1 MRLQNKVALI
11 TGGGSGIGEA
21 MAMRFAAEGAAVAIA
36 ELNQAGAERVRVRHS
51 ASRWAWPMPSPP
63 TFPARMTCAPC
74 SRTPRL
80 SLGRWTSSV
89 NNAAIYVDNDVEGTT
104 EDEWDRIMNI
114 NVKSLYWTCK
124 YALPALKETKGVV
137 LNVASMVGV
146 HAQPHSNAYCTS
158 KGAVI
163 TFSRAL
169 ALDCAQYGIR
179 ANALC
184 PSSVAT
190 PLFESFLNMQPDADA
205 VRAGVSSRA
214 PLGYISSP
222 QQMADAALFLVSDEA
237 TFITGTELYADGG
250 GRLGYR
256 TG

>member
-1 MRLQNKVALI
+1 MRLQDKVALI

-21 MAMRFAAEGAAVAIA
+21 MAVRFAAEGASVAIA
-36 ELNQAGAERVRVRHS
+36 ELNLAGAERVVSAIEQAGGRAHAIAADISSENDVRAMLEES
-51 ASRWAWPMPSPP
+51 EAQFGA
-63 TFPARMTCAPC
+63 
-74 SRTPRL
+74 L
-80 SLGRWTSSV
+80 DILV

-114 NVKSLYWTCK
+114 NVKSLFWTCK
-124 YALPALKETKGVV
+124 YALPSLKETKGVV

-146 HAQPHSNAYCTS
+146 HAQPHSIAYCTS

-163 TFSRAL
+163 TFTRAL
-169 ALDCAQYGIR
+169 ALDCAQYGVR

-190 PLFESFLNMQPDADA
+190 PLFESFLNMQPDVDA
-205 VRAGVSSRA
+205 VRAGVSARA

-250 GRLGYR
+250 GTLGYR